1 VREEKQSI
9 GDARFVNR
17 AVEAALRIG
26 VLVVLVAW
34 CFDIIRPFVT
44 AVAWAAII
52 ATAVFPLYQRLELG
66 LGRRRGPAAVLFTL
80 LMLVVFIVPI
90 LLLSGTMVETA
101 HQLSADLSDGALSIP
116 PPPEKVATWR
126 FIGEPLY
133 EFWSL
138 ASENL
143 AEALEKVSP
152 QLKALGSWSL
162 SLVASAGFGIL
173 QFLLAILI
181 AGALLAHAERGSR
194 MTHAI
199 AARLVG
205 RRGPEFADLAQDTVR
220 SVARGILGVALIQAL
235 VAGLGFLLFGLPAP
249 GLLSLICLL
258 LAVVQIGILPVL
270 LPAVIYM
277 FSVSD
282 PVTAGLF
289 LAWCL
294 FAGVI
299 DNILKPLLLGRG
311 VRVPMLV
318 IFVGA
323 IGGLI
328 ASGIIGLF
336 VGAVVLALSY
346 TLFQAWLSEAP
357 DGAAAAVPP
366 ATAVSPPA
374 AVAPPPG
381 QA

>member
-1 VREEKQSI
+1 MVKDENLSVS
-9 GDARFVNR
+9 DARFVNR

-26 VLVVLVAW
+26 VLLLLVAW

-52 ATAVFPLYQRLELG
+52 ATAVYPVYHRLEQALG
-66 LGRRRGPAAVLFTL
+66 GRRGPAAVLFTL
-80 LMLVVFIVPI
+80 FMLVVFIVPI
-90 LLLSGTMVETA
+90 VLLSGTMVETA
-101 HQLSADLSDGALSIP
+101 QQLSADLSDGTLSIP

-133 EFWSL
+133 DFWSL

-143 AEALEKVSP
+143 AEALQKVSP

-162 SLVASAGFGIL
+162 SLVASAGLGIL

-181 AGALLAHAERGSR
+181 AGALLANAGKGARI
-194 MTHAI
+194 THAI
-199 AARLVG
+199 AARLAG
-205 RRGPEFADLAQDTVR
+205 PRGPEFADLAQDTVR
-220 SVARGILGVALIQAL
+220 SVARGILGVALIQSL
-235 VAGLGFLLFGLPAP
+235 IAGLGFLVVGLPAP

-258 LAVVQIGILPVL
+258 LAVVQLGILPVL
-270 LPAVIYM
+270 LPAVIYV
-277 FSVSD
+277 FS
-282 PVTAGLF
+282 TADTLTASLF

-323 IGGLI
+323 IGGLV

-346 TLFQAWLSEAP
+346 TLFQAWLHEAP
-357 DGAAAAVPP
+357 GGASAAP
-366 ATAVSPPA
+366 SPGPLQ
-374 AVAPPPG
+374 PQG
-381 QA
+381 